1 MILVHL
7 RKKRIK
13 LKEIEITALAGIN
26 EANKNGLLSLL
37 ESYYKLQIPGVETK
51 ESDAEKDAKALLAQ
65 ETKKIFAVR
74 PALDPARAMKEMSKD
89 PRSISLSQHYMKNKK
104 IFDHKKA
111 MRRGQ

>member
-7 RKKRIK
+7 RKKRIR
-13 LKEIEITALAGIN
+13 LKEIEITALAGLS
-26 EANKNGLLSLL
+26 EANKTGMLDLL
-37 ESYYKLQIPGVETK
+37 EAYYKLQIPGTETQ
-51 ESDAEKDAKALLAQ
+51 ESNAEKDAKELLAQ

-74 PALDPARAMKEMSKD
+74 PALDPTKAIKQMSKD